1 MEYVNL
7 PGTSVKVS
15 RMCLGTMMFGD
26 QTNEADSHAILNHAF
41 EQGVN
46 FIDTAVSY
54 IAGGGERIIG
64 KWLKEKGCREKCI
77 VATKIFYPI
86 TDDLNDRGLNRN
98 HIISATNT
106 SLKNLNTDYIDLVH
120 MHAPD
125 YDTEMEETLDTCTTL
140 IHAGKIRYLG
150 ISNYAAWQVADIVA
164 LCDKRGYIRPII
176 SQSPYSLLFRDV
188 ERELIPCLK
197 AHKMGMAVY
206 NPIAGGL
213 LSGKYKTRELQENTR
228 FTYMKVYQDRYW
240 NEKYFTMVEKLTT
253 IAGNYGIPLLELAMR
268 WCMYQNG
275 VSVVISGVSKM
286 EQIKQN
292 ISIFGKP
299 ALDEEILKACGQV
312 WEEMENRTFSY
323 NR

>member
-7 PGTSVKVS
+7 PYTSVKVS
-15 RMCLGTMMFGD
+15 RMCLGTMMFGGL
-26 QTNEADSHAILNHAF
+26 TTEADSLAIMDYAYD
-41 EQGVN
+41 QGIN
-46 FIDTAVSY
+46 FFDTAATYVH
-54 IAGGGERIIG
+54 GECEKVVG
-64 KWLKEKGCREKCI
+64 KGLKGRREKI
-77 VATKIFYPI
+77 ILATKIGIPV
-86 TDDLNDRGLNRN
+86 TDEMNDQGLSRRN
-98 HIISATNT
+98 IIACTENC
-106 SLKNLNTDYIDLVH
+106 LKRLDTDYIDLMYLH
-120 MHAPD
+120 TPD

-176 SQSPYSLLFRDV
+176 SQSPYRLLFRDV